1 MDIWDILFKFMI
13 DGKDIN
19 ITKMNNSN
27 FKIEN
32 LLIQASQKILI
43 QNIEK
48 KIEESDLFLE
58 KDYTVYKIDNQ
69 VYSV

>member
-32 LLIQASQKILI
+32 LLIQASHKILI